1 MKCHLI
7 FHFCLNDE
15 SVWPEKHIKK
25 LHENISIFNGNKFY
39 SICEIN
45 NDIKSLEKNKNLKFI
60 LNNLVDD
67 NTTVRYF
74 LNDVNTKESI
84 PFFDF
89 SLPSL
94 SHICSSDDYAF
105 YGHTKGAGYTKST
118 NAINAWNTTLWKY
131 NIENFKKSIQPNFK
145 SYKTLGCLRKI
156 EEKVGNKIND
166 NVLESFHFSGTFFWF
181 SCSVFNNIF
190 WKEHSRQPH
199 AIERW
204 LGKICHYLES
214 YSEFDLGESLNY
226 YNDKFWEQHNIKG
239 EM

>member
-84 PFFDF
+84 PFF
-89 SLPSL
+89 LR
-94 SHICSSDDYAF
+94 CRV
-105 YGHTKGAGYTKST
+105 
-118 NAINAWNTTLWKY
+118 
-131 NIENFKKSIQPNFK
+131 
-145 SYKTLGCLRKI
+145 CLAKER
-156 EEKVGNKIND
+156 VT
-166 NVLESFHFSGTFFWF
+166 GTI
-181 SCSVFNNIF
+181 SVVI
-190 WKEHSRQPH
+190 
-199 AIERW
+199 
-204 LGKICHYLES
+204 
-214 YSEFDLGESLNY
+214 
-226 YNDKFWEQHNIKG
+226 
-239 EM
+239 

>member
-89 SLPSL
+89 SLPS
-94 SHICSSDDYAF
+94 
-105 YGHTKGAGYTKST
+105 
-118 NAINAWNTTLWKY
+118 
-131 NIENFKKSIQPNFK
+131 
-145 SYKTLGCLRKI
+145 
-156 EEKVGNKIND
+156 
-166 NVLESFHFSGTFFWF
+166 
-181 SCSVFNNIF
+181 
-190 WKEHSRQPH
+190 
-199 AIERW
+199 
-204 LGKICHYLES
+204 
-214 YSEFDLGESLNY
+214 
-226 YNDKFWEQHNIKG
+226 
-239 EM
+239 